1 MICGINI
8 ISYCRL
14 FELNKEVL
22 KKLRA
27 DIPTELM
34 HEGIKITCGH
44 SECVFEFVVYKFI
57 GKYPEHIPP
66 HEIQQHLAELE
77 RDPSVVV
84 RRQPPPNAI
93 PVPPLPGVVPPP
105 LSVMP
110 PPLGMM
116 PPHSGEPPNM
126 GSIAL
131 ILPASVF
138 PQLDASDIEQF
149 FAGNAT
155 IQLSA
160 RNQESPIRLVLKGGC
175 SEDGHREAKPP
186 ASSIPSRSFQRHVSE
201 PAPGPI
207 AQNLSTFK
215 NNRKQERLNESR
227 RESEQR
233 VRRKF
238 TNTEATQQATLEVA
252 AEVVD
257 GQSTVAYQTSN
268 GATPIHNGTSPYIPS
283 QTVPTSRENACNKQ
297 DAYSFV

>member
-1 MICGINI
+1 MVS

-14 FELNKEVL
+14 FELNEEVL
-22 KKLRA
+22 EKLRA

-44 SECVFEFVVYKFI
+44 SQCVFEFVVYKFI

-77 RDPSVVV
+77 QEHPSVVV
-84 RRQPPPNAI
+84 HRQPPPNTI
-93 PVPPLPGVVPPP
+93 PVPPP

-110 PPLGMM
+110 PPLGTM

-138 PQLDASDIEQF
+138 PQLDASDIEKF

-175 SEDGHREAKPP
+175 SEDGHREAQSPV
-186 ASSIPSRSFQRHVSE
+186 SSIPSRSFQRRISE

-207 AQNLSTFK
+207 AQNLSTYK

-233 VRRKF
+233 VQQKF
-238 TNTEATQQATLEVA
+238 TNTEATKRAMLEVA
-252 AEVVD
+252 AEVID
-257 GQSTVAYQTSN
+257 GQSTVACQTSN
-268 GATPIHNGTSPYIPS
+268 GATPIRNGTSPHTS
-283 QTVPTSRENACNKQ
+283 SRTVPTSQENACNEQ
-297 DAYSFV
+297 DAYNLV